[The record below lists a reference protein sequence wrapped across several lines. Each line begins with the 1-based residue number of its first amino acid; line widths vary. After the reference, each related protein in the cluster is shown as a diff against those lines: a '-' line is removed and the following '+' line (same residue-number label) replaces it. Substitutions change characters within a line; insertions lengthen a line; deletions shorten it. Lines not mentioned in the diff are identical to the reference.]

1 MITLACKTLSQC
13 TTRGS
18 ALAVFSRNALYKST
32 FYILTYLLTS
42 GDEHRFSG
50 LEPSMSTNAVLQ
62 FVVGDDSNDDR
73 VLKSLFA

>member
-32 FYILTYLLTS
+32 FYILTS

-50 LEPSMSTNAVLQ
+50 LEPSLSTNAVLQ
-62 FVVGDDSNDDR
+62 FVVGDDSNDDH